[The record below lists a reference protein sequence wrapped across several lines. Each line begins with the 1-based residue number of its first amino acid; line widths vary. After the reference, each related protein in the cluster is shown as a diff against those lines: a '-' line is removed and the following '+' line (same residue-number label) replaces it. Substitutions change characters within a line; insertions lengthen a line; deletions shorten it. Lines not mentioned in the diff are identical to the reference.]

1 MNRKHKTLKWGIA
14 LVSSMLTLNLS
25 AQSSLIDY
33 QSDKVDLGMGVEQSQ
48 MLTTASVEV
57 VSGDELQKTAAISLK
72 EALYGKLLGLTVL
85 RPGGTVSDYS
95 SGAVFN
101 IRGQQTTTE
110 NGVLVLVDGIER
122 SIEYLTIDEVESVTV
137 LKDAA
142 AVALLGYQGVN
153 GAILV
158 KTKRGV
164 EGRQI
169 SVSYDH
175 KFTFN
180 PKVANFVDAPTYANA
195 LNQACVN
202 DGLAP
207 MYNDYELQA
216 FADGTHPYYY
226 PNVDWKKEV
235 FKNYGSE
242 DQFNLSMK
250 GGNQK
255 LKYFSMLDYTDSRG
269 LLDKTDQEQYSSQ
282 MRFSKANIRTNLD
295 VQFTPTTKFVLNAVG
310 SFVETKRPYGLTEN
324 GLTDLLY
331 RTPASAFPV
340 MNDPEGKLAG
350 IWGGNTTYGANNVVA
365 QVRASGFTKSH
376 SRSFQGDFSL
386 IQNLD
391 FITKGLSVSAR
402 LGYNNFSQ
410 IYETNALGFMY
421 GYERY
426 RFDEAGH
433 PTELINYSAG
443 DKTNNLTFDHW
454 TNQHNRSSFLEVST
468 DYHTSFRDDDNFSAS
483 LIWHQKNSTYND
495 QYMTF
500 NRMNV
505 MAYLH
510 YDLQQKYVADLVL
523 AMNGSNRS
531 YPEKWSFS
539 PTLSLGYV
547 FANKEDN
554 RILNFGK
561 LRFSA
566 GIQHTDYVPIQG
578 LWLENYNGSAG
589 SYLTGLG
596 DGSWQWGTFLGYQPT
611 KRFNLETAYKF
622 NWGADLRLFKQVDV
636 NFDVYYQ
643 LRDDILLSGDGLN
656 SAVFGRP
663 SAYVNWGRVASY
675 GVELGVNWVKQMNKD
690 LSFNLGSNLT
700 WGRNKQKRNIENVAY
715 DYLSAIG
722 GRVSQAWGLEVVGF
736 FKDEA
741 DITASPQQNF
751 DNCRPGDFKYK
762 DQNGDNVIDEN
773 DVVKMGYDTSVPEL
787 NFSLNLG
794 FRYKNFGMNA
804 MFQGA
809 GMYTAYLGTVGVWT
823 PIIDGANL
831 SKEYYNNCWDRSETP
846 VYPRLTSRTN
856 LNNYRG
862 NDVWYKNVNFF
873 KLRNCEVYYMLPEN
887 WISKVKM
894 SQCKVFVKGENLMTL
909 SNLKAMDP
917 ENIGT
922 NFPTLMG
929 VNLGVSVK
937 F

>member
-122 SIEYLTIDEVESVTV
+122 SIEYLTVDEVESVTV

-195 LNQACVN
+195 LNQARVN

-310 SFVETKRPYGLTEN
+310 SFVETKRPYGVTEN

-643 LRDDILLSGDGLN
+643 LRDDILLSGR
-656 SAVFGRP
+656 F
-663 SAYVNWGRVASY
+663 
-675 GVELGVNWVKQMNKD
+675 E
-690 LSFNLGSNLT
+690 
-700 WGRNKQKRNIENVAY
+700 
-715 DYLSAIG
+715 
-722 GRVSQAWGLEVVGF
+722 
-736 FKDEA
+736 
-741 DITASPQQNF
+741 
-751 DNCRPGDFKYK
+751 
-762 DQNGDNVIDEN
+762 
-773 DVVKMGYDTSVPEL
+773 
-787 NFSLNLG
+787 FSCI
-794 FRYKNFGMNA
+794 R
-804 MFQGA
+804 
-809 GMYTAYLGTVGVWT
+809 
-823 PIIDGANL
+823 
-831 SKEYYNNCWDRSETP
+831 
-846 VYPRLTSRTN
+846 
-856 LNNYRG
+856 
-862 NDVWYKNVNFF
+862 
-873 KLRNCEVYYMLPEN
+873 
-887 WISKVKM
+887 
-894 SQCKVFVKGENLMTL
+894 
-909 SNLKAMDP
+909 
-917 ENIGT
+917 
-922 NFPTLMG
+922 
-929 VNLGVSVK
+929 
-937 F
+937 